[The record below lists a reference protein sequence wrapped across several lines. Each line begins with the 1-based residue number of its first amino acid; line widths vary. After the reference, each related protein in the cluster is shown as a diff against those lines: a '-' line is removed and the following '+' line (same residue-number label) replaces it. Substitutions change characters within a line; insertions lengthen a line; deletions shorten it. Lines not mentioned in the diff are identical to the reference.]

1 MADFRP
7 TRAWRR
13 VHARARGLRLAPGTA
28 GGWRQE
34 PEGWQPE
41 GTGAAAPLAFRRMRT
56 PAPRPSRRS
65 LLAAGSAAAAAPV
78 LASAPAHAK
87 AAGPRVP
94 DAPGEFDEL
103 DIAEL
108 RRRMAAGRLDA
119 VRLTRHYLERI
130 ERVDPLL
137 RSVIEVNPD
146 ALREARKLDAE
157 RRPRG
162 PLHGMPVLL
171 KDMFET
177 ADRMH
182 TTAGSYALEGMRV
195 RADSAVAA
203 RLRAAGAV
211 ILGKTNLS
219 EWAGGMSLTH
229 HAGWSARGGQ
239 TANPYKLDRS
249 PNESSSGTGAAVAAN
264 LCVAGI
270 GTETNGSILDPS
282 SANCLVGV
290 KPTVGLVGRGGM
302 IPGVPSQDSAGPMAR
317 TVRDAAVMLGTLVGV
332 DPRDPATEA
341 SRDHHHRDYTRF
353 LDPDGLRGARIGVPR
368 DVYFGYSHHADEI
381 AEEAIDAL
389 RAAGATVV
397 DPAGIPTAGELEDL
411 PGQVV
416 VQVHEFKREINAYLA
431 GAAGD
436 HPRSL
441 AELIEFNREH
451 ADRELEYVRQDG
463 LETVHRLEYGE
474 DEYREALAVNHRLS
488 RAEGIDAVLRRHRL
502 DALIMPTSGPP
513 AKIDLIRGDSYGGGS
528 STPAA
533 LAGYPAVS
541 VPAGFAFGLPVGL
554 TFMGTAWSEPTLL
567 RLAYAY
573 ERATAVRRPPQFRA
587 PDVGL

>member
-1 MADFRP
+1 
-7 TRAWRR
+7 
-13 VHARARGLRLAPGTA
+13 
-28 GGWRQE
+28 
-34 PEGWQPE
+34 
-41 GTGAAAPLAFRRMRT
+41 MRT

-65 LLAAGSAAAAAPV
+65 LLALGSAAAAAPA
-78 LASAPAHAK
+78 LGAGPAHA
-87 AAGPRVP
+87 GTGHGRVP
-94 DAPGEFDEL
+94 DAPDDFDEL
-103 DIAEL
+103 DIDGL
-108 RRRMAAGRLDA
+108 RRRMADGRLDA

-130 ERVDPLL
+130 ERIDPLL
-137 RSVIEVNPD
+137 RSVIEVSPD
-146 ALREARKLDAE
+146 ALREARKLDRE

-195 RADSAVAA
+195 RRDSAVAA

-249 PNESSSGTGAAVAAN
+249 PHESSSGTGAAVAAN

-270 GTETNGSILDPS
+270 GTEMNGSILDPS
-282 SANCLVGV
+282 SANCVVGV

-302 IPGVPSQDSAGPMAR
+302 IPGVPSQDSVGPMAR
-317 TVRDAAVMLGTLVGV
+317 TVRDAAILLGTL
-332 DPRDPATEA
+332 
-341 SRDHHHRDYTRF
+341 
-353 LDPDGLRGARIGVPR
+353 
-368 DVYFGYSHHADEI
+368 
-381 AEEAIDAL
+381 
-389 RAAGATVV
+389 
-397 DPAGIPTAGELEDL
+397 
-411 PGQVV
+411 
-416 VQVHEFKREINAYLA
+416 
-431 GAAGD
+431 
-436 HPRSL
+436 
-441 AELIEFNREH
+441 
-451 ADRELEYVRQDG
+451 
-463 LETVHRLEYGE
+463 
-474 DEYREALAVNHRLS
+474 
-488 RAEGIDAVLRRHRL
+488 
-502 DALIMPTSGPP
+502 
-513 AKIDLIRGDSYGGGS
+513 DLIRGDAYGGGS

-573 ERATAVRRPPQFRA
+573 ERATAVRRPPEYRA